1 MKGSPNTFPLS
12 LPIAKERTSKN
23 SKEVMVDII
32 NHPYPENKWKI
43 LDFLIALVMF
53 IIALN
58 LATQGGWF

>member
-1 MKGSPNTFPLS
+1 MNSSENFFWFFAIAYSAKLIT
-12 LPIAKERTSKN
+12 PIMQN
-23 SKEVMVDII
+23 PF
-32 NHPYPENKWKI
+32 HWKI